1 VIAIGGRRKFAA
13 LRKRWRAGHPALT
26 GTTEVRKILRERFPK
41 TGPEGL
47 AEALPHWFS
56 AQNLP
61 PQSMDPNRNPRRYGS
76 RAEPLQILQ
85 VGVSTL
91 ERVGIPCMLVGSFA
105 SPFHCFPRLTQ
116 DADAI
121 LELNRNQVEG
131 IIQAFSREF

>member
-1 VIAIGGRRKFAA
+1 MIAIGGRRKFAA